1 MSELQ
6 AILGLVRQEVEEAV
20 DGILT
25 AATAGLQELSGI
37 RHADPGAAE
46 RLETHLLRILETCA
60 FQDLT
65 GQRLDKL
72 RVMLEAAPAAVVQPD
87 SLLNGPAAPGQGL
100 DQAAADRLLLDF

>member
-1 MSELQ
+1 MSEPQ
-6 AILGLVRQEVEEAV
+6 AIVSMIRQEVEESV
-20 DGILT
+20 EGILT
-25 AATAGLQELSGI
+25 AATAGLQELSAI
-37 RHADPGAAE
+37 REVDPAAAE
-46 RLETHLLRILETCA
+46 KLEAHLLRILESCA

-72 RVMLEAAPAAVVQPD
+72 QNLLESGRPAASQPA